1 MSGTHAALRLIEGV
15 SALLFDAI
23 EGTRPG
29 SLALYRA
36 AWAPSGQPLPIAT
49 IASLVR
55 GLPDTIE
62 TDLSAMPP
70 AAVFPPA
77 RGRVLLNLLLLAAD
91 SLHGS
96 GQIALAGTTG
106 DLFIQIAGPKASWPP
121 GTALCLTDESE
132 ALAALGNGRD
142 LQMAFTA
149 MLAHAAG
156 IRLSSLL
163 SPSGAN
169 EPAILHFC

>member
-1 MSGTHAALRLIEGV
+1 MSGTHAALRLMEGV

-36 AWAPSGQPLPIAT
+36 AWAPSDQPLRLAT

-55 GLPDTIE
+55 SLPDTIE

-96 GQIALAGTTG
+96 GQIVVAGTPG
-106 DLFIQIAGPKASWPP
+106 DLFIHIAGPKASWPP
-121 GTALCLTDESE
+121 GTALCLIDESE

-149 MLAHAAG
+149 TLAHAVG

-169 EPAILHFC
+169 DPAILHFR